1 MLRRPLGARFVKP
14 LFNCSAVLARLMRV
28 QVTSVPPI
36 VELWD
41 VGGGSMITDS
51 RHVFYDRDYHG
62 VVLVY
67 DATNPKSQQSIAR
80 WSREF
85 LSFRS
90 QHHGKRV
97 YPELHVANKADCL
110 SADAKQRL
118 LQQGQPAGNVWHM
131 AASSNSSVVD
141 VAAVSTFLRFVEH
154 LNDSRSV

>member
-1 MLRRPLGARFVKP
+1 VHL
-14 LFNCSAVLARLMRV
+14 
-28 QVTSVPPI
+28 QVSNVPPV

-62 VVLVY
+62 IVLVY

-80 WSREF
+80 WSQEF
-85 LSFRS
+85 FNFRS
-90 QHHGKRV
+90 QHHGKRA

-110 SADAKQRL
+110 SADEKQRL
-118 LQQGQPAGNVWHM
+118 MLQAHPSGNVWHM

-141 VAAVSTFLRFVEH
+141 GAAVSTFLRFVEH